1 MKDENVG
8 EATRRAARE
17 EEERKKR
24 ILEKQKLVSSGS
36 DIICV
41 DTKEVF

>member
-24 ILEKQKLVSSGS
+24 ILEKQKLVSPRSGVP
-36 DIICV
+36 CV
-41 DTKEVF
+41 DTEKS

>member
-24 ILEKQKLVSSGS
+24 ILEKQKLVSLGSG
-36 DIICV
+36 IHCV
-41 DTKEVF
+41 DTEEG